1 MTEMKKKRHTDEQ
14 IVAILREADATSIAE
29 AARKHAITDQTIYRW
44 RRLYDGM
51 EANDV
56 NDLKSLRDENV
67 RLKKLLAERDL
78 EVDVMKEIAAKKW

>member
-1 MTEMKKKRHTDEQ
+1 MKKKRHTDEQ

>member
-1 MTEMKKKRHTDEQ
+1 MKKKRHTDEQ

-56 NDLKSLRDENV
+56 KELKSLRDENV